1 MSSRQ
6 LTFDRALDLAAQIAD
21 GLAFAHERGVVHRD
35 IKPANI
41 MVLPGDRVKI
51 TDFGIARMRSAETRT
66 QTGVIQGSPRY
77 LSPEQILGRPCE
89 ARSDI
94 FSLGVMLYEMI
105 TGRAPFDADD
115 VNAIMYKIV
124 NAKAPPPSGA
134 NPTLPGMLDLIV
146 AKTLA
151 KDIDERYPSAAELAA
166 DLRACRLQ
174 RAGPVQVAPAY
185 AAPDGIASITAE
197 LFADTMPEP
206 IVEQGAG
213 DAAIDG
219 TTAYPLAK
227 AFDSMQA
234 VLRFEARN
242 GRGGPAN
249 GASISAMPSLG
260 DAESGPAAGASV
272 AGHATKSFRTRAW
285 SERDRRRFVSAVIG
299 AVVVGTAIVLA

>member
-1 MSSRQ
+1 M
-6 LTFDRALDLAAQIAD
+6 
-21 GLAFAHERGVVHRD
+21 
-35 IKPANI
+35 
-41 MVLPGDRVKI
+41 
-51 TDFGIARMRSAETRT
+51 
-66 QTGVIQGSPRY
+66 
-77 LSPEQILGRPCE
+77 
-89 ARSDI
+89 
-94 FSLGVMLYEMI
+94 
-105 TGRAPFDADD
+105 
-115 VNAIMYKIV
+115 
-124 NAKAPPPSGA
+124 
-134 NPTLPGMLDLIV
+134 IV

-213 DAAIDG
+213 DAATDG

-242 GRGGPAN
+242 GRELLEALPAAIIKFLDRQADANQSHRAGNRAPLPNAQGDSRVVNGFVGHDNLTTGGQGRQPVFVQHDDPVAGSEAPAN
-249 GASISAMPSLG
+249 
-260 DAESGPAAGASV
+260 
-272 AGHATKSFRTRAW
+272 
-285 SERDRRRFVSAVIG
+285 
-299 AVVVGTAIVLA
+299 